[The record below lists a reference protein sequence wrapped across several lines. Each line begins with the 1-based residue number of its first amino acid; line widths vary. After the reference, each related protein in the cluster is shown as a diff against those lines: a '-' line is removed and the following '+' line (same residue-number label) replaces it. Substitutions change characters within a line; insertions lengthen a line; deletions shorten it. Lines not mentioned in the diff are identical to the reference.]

1 MTPNRHR
8 FEDVFEF
15 IEKYLAEH
23 GYPPT
28 MRQISEGVG
37 YASPSSAHC
46 CLGTDRRGPSLRLPR
61 EDAPHQGLA
70 ARP

>member
-37 YASPSSAHC
+37 YASPSSAHNAVWA
-46 CLGTDRRGPSLRLPR
+46 LIAEGRLSGSPGRTLRIR
-61 EDAPHQGLA
+61 A
-70 ARP
+70 